1 MQDEKTVL
9 RLRYLMLLRV
19 AFVTFLLGI
28 ATFLEIKGEDLL
40 PEISLLS
47 LYLVIITSYI
57 LSLFY
62 FFLLNLTKNIKITL
76 YIQAICDVLMITG
89 LVYATGGISSVYAVF
104 YTLVIIYSVLFLERR
119 GGLIIA
125 SACSICYGLLLDLE
139 YYKILTPLYAIVSQ
153 DNPFTAG
160 YVFSRIIIYILSFYL
175 IAFLAIF
182 VVEQEKKTRTLLQ
195 EKETA
200 FDQLDLLHRSIIESV
215 DTGILTINLRG
226 QIKSF
231 NRAAEEI
238 TGYSFAEVEDKNIV
252 DLFPEYGG
260 LLENIHTGDHP
271 DSQQS
276 RVEMYVECH
285 EKKPLT
291 LGCSVSF
298 LNDGTGKR
306 IGDILVFQD
315 LTAIKKMELILE
327 KNRRLA
333 FIGEMAAGLA
343 HEMRNPLASI
353 SGSIQV
359 LHKSLPLNETDERLM
374 QIILRGKDQL
384 ESFMRDFLLL
394 SRPTPGIPEMIK
406 ITDIIE
412 DILESIRYLPD
423 WRDDIQVIKSLQ
435 DHLPFIRANKT
446 EIRQLIW
453 NVLMNAI
460 QSMPNGGRVT
470 IETGK
475 DTTDISAGQ
484 FLEIKISD
492 NGQGIMENDLG
503 KIFEPFYTT
512 REKGTGLGL
521 AIVMQVKSKSTAD
534 LVKARP
540 LRYGCPAYKRKRG
553 NHGKNPYIGR

>member
-1 MQDEKTVL
+1 MQEEKTVL

-125 SACSICYGLLLDLE
+125 SACSICYGFLLDLE

-160 YVFSRIIIYILSFYL
+160 YVFSKIIIYILSFYL

-238 TGYSFAEVEDKNIV
+238 TGYSFAEVEDRNIV

-260 LLENIHTGDHP
+260 LLENIHPGGHP

-276 RVEMYVECH
+276 RVEMYVESH
-285 EKKPLT
+285 EKTSLT

-298 LNDGTGKR
+298 LNDGTEKR

-343 HEMRNPLASI
+343 HEMRNPMASI

-359 LHKSLPLNETDERLM
+359 LHKSLLLNETDERLM

-394 SRPTPGIPEMIK
+394 SRPTPGMSEMIK

-475 DTTDISAGQ
+475 DTPDISAGQ

-521 AIVMQVKSKSTAD
+521 AIVNRIVEGHAGKIKVDSKSGEGTTFTIW
-534 LVKARP
+534 LPCLQEEAR
-540 LRYGCPAYKRKRG
+540 
-553 NHGKNPYIGR
+553 

>member
-252 DLFPEYGG
+252 DLFPEYGD
-260 LLENIHTGDHP
+260 LLENIHTGGYP
-271 DSQQS
+271 YSQQS
-276 RVEMYVECH
+276 RVEMYIESH

-394 SRPTPGIPEMIK
+394 SRPTPGMPEMIK

-521 AIVMQVKSKSTAD
+521 AIVNRIVEGHAGKIKVDSRSGEGTTFTIWLPCLQEE
-534 LVKARP
+534 AR
-540 LRYGCPAYKRKRG
+540 
-553 NHGKNPYIGR
+553 

>member
-125 SACSICYGLLLDLE
+125 SACSICYGFLLDLE

-238 TGYSFAEVEDKNIV
+238 TGYSFAEAEDKNIV
-252 DLFPEYGG
+252 DLFPEYGD
-260 LLENIHTGDHP
+260 LLKNIHTGGYP
-271 DSQQS
+271 DSQQG
-276 RVEMYVECH
+276 RVEMYIESH

-298 LNDGTGKR
+298 LNDGTEKR

-343 HEMRNPLASI
+343 HEMRNPMASI

-359 LHKSLPLNETDERLM
+359 LHKSLLLNETDERLM

-460 QSMPNGGRVT
+460 QSMPNGGWVT

-521 AIVMQVKSKSTAD
+521 AIVNRIVEGHAGKIKVDSRSGEGTTFTIWLPCLQEE
-534 LVKARP
+534 AR
-540 LRYGCPAYKRKRG
+540 
-553 NHGKNPYIGR
+553 

>member
-139 YYKILTPLYAIVSQ
+139 YYKILTPLYAIVFQ

-160 YVFSRIIIYILSFYL
+160 YVFSKIIIYILSFYL

-252 DLFPEYGG
+252 DLFPEYGD
-260 LLENIHTGDHP
+260 LLENIHTGGHL

-276 RVEMYVECH
+276 RVEMYIESH

-359 LHKSLPLNETDERLM
+359 LHKSLPLNEPDERLM

-394 SRPTPGIPEMIK
+394 SRPTPGMSEMIK

-475 DTTDISAGQ
+475 DTPDISAGQ

-521 AIVMQVKSKSTAD
+521 AIVNRIVEGHAGKIKVDSKSGEGTTFTIW
-534 LVKARP
+534 LPCLQEEAR
-540 LRYGCPAYKRKRG
+540 
-553 NHGKNPYIGR
+553 

>member
-47 LYLVIITSYI
+47 LYLIIITSYI

-252 DLFPEYGG
+252 DLFPEYGD
-260 LLENIHTGDHP
+260 LLENIHTGGYP
-271 DSQQS
+271 YSQQS
-276 RVEMYVECH
+276 RVEMYIESH
-285 EKKPLT
+285 EKTPLT

-298 LNDGTGKR
+298 LNDGTEKR

-359 LHKSLPLNETDERLM
+359 LHKSLLLNETDERLM

-406 ITDIIE
+406 INDIIE

-521 AIVMQVKSKSTAD
+521 AIVNRIVEGHAGKIKVDSRSGEGTTFMIWLPCLQEE
-534 LVKARP
+534 AR
-540 LRYGCPAYKRKRG
+540 
-553 NHGKNPYIGR
+553 

>member
-28 ATFLEIKGEDLL
+28 ATFLEIKGEDIL

-252 DLFPEYGG
+252 DLFPEYGD
-260 LLENIHTGDHP
+260 LLENIHTGGHP
-271 DSQQS
+271 YSQQS
-276 RVEMYVECH
+276 RVEMYVESH

-298 LNDGTGKR
+298 LNDGTEKR

-359 LHKSLPLNETDERLM
+359 LHKSLLLNETDERLM

-521 AIVMQVKSKSTAD
+521 AIVNRIVEGHA
-534 LVKARP
+534 
-540 LRYGCPAYKRKRG
+540 
-553 NHGKNPYIGR
+553 GKIKVDSRSGEGTTFTIWLPCLQEEVR

>member
-28 ATFLEIKGEDLL
+28 ATFLEIKGEDIL
-40 PEISLLS
+40 PEISLLF

-76 YIQAICDVLMITG
+76 YIQALCDVLMITG

-139 YYKILTPLYAIVSQ
+139 YYKILTPLYAIVFQ

-160 YVFSRIIIYILSFYL
+160 YVFSKIIIYILSFYL

-252 DLFPEYGG
+252 DLFPEYGD
-260 LLENIHTGDHP
+260 LLENIHTGGHP
-271 DSQQS
+271 YSQQS
-276 RVEMYVECH
+276 RVEMYIESH

-359 LHKSLPLNETDERLM
+359 LHKSLPLNEPDERLM

-394 SRPTPGIPEMIK
+394 SRPTPGMSEMIK

-475 DTTDISAGQ
+475 DTPDISAGQ

-521 AIVMQVKSKSTAD
+521 AIVNRIVEGHAGKIKVDSRSGEGTTFTIWLPCLQEE
-534 LVKARP
+534 AR
-540 LRYGCPAYKRKRG
+540 
-553 NHGKNPYIGR
+553 

>member
-238 TGYSFAEVEDKNIV
+238 TVYSFAEVEDKNIV

-276 RVEMYVECH
+276 RVEMYVESH

-298 LNDGTGKR
+298 LNDGTEKR

-394 SRPTPGIPEMIK
+394 SRPTPGMPEMIK

-521 AIVMQVKSKSTAD
+521 AIVNRIVEGHA
-534 LVKARP
+534 
-540 LRYGCPAYKRKRG
+540 
-553 NHGKNPYIGR
+553 GKIKVDSRSGEGTTFTIWLPCLQEEVR

>member
-1 MQDEKTVL
+1 MQKEKTVL

-62 FFLLNLTKNIKITL
+62 FFLLKLTKNIKITL

-89 LVYATGGISSVYAVF
+89 LVYATGGIISIYAVF

-252 DLFPEYGG
+252 DLFPEYGD
-260 LLENIHTGDHP
+260 LLENIHTGGHL

-276 RVEMYVECH
+276 RVEMYIESH

-291 LGCSVSF
+291 LGCSASF

-374 QIILRGKDQL
+374 HIILRGKDQL

-394 SRPTPGIPEMIK
+394 SRPTPGMPEMIK

-412 DILESIRYLPD
+412 EILESIRYLPD

-475 DTTDISAGQ
+475 DTPDIFAGQ

-521 AIVMQVKSKSTAD
+521 AIVNRIVEGHAGKIKVDSRSGEGTTFTIWLPYLQEE
-534 LVKARP
+534 AR
-540 LRYGCPAYKRKRG
+540 
-553 NHGKNPYIGR
+553 

>member
-238 TGYSFAEVEDKNIV
+238 TGYSFAEAEDKNIV
-252 DLFPEYGG
+252 DLFPEYGD
-260 LLENIHTGDHP
+260 LLKNIHTGGYP
-271 DSQQS
+271 DSQQG
-276 RVEMYVECH
+276 RVEMYIESH

-298 LNDGTGKR
+298 LNDGTEKR

-475 DTTDISAGQ
+475 DTPDISAGQ

-521 AIVMQVKSKSTAD
+521 AIVNRIVEGHA
-534 LVKARP
+534 
-540 LRYGCPAYKRKRG
+540 
-553 NHGKNPYIGR
+553 GKIKVDSRSGEGTTFTIWLPCLQEEVR

>member
-62 FFLLNLTKNIKITL
+62 FFLLNLTNNIKITL

-252 DLFPEYGG
+252 DLFPEYGD
-260 LLENIHTGDHP
+260 LLENIHTGGHP

-276 RVEMYVECH
+276 RVEMYIESH

-298 LNDGTGKR
+298 LNDGTEKR

-394 SRPTPGIPEMIK
+394 SRPTPGMSEMIK

-475 DTTDISAGQ
+475 DTPDISAGQ

-492 NGQGIMENDLG
+492 NGQGIMEKDLG

-521 AIVMQVKSKSTAD
+521 AIVNRIVEGHAGKIKVDSRSGEGTTFTIWLPCLQEE
-534 LVKARP
+534 AR
-540 LRYGCPAYKRKRG
+540 
-553 NHGKNPYIGR
+553 

>member
-139 YYKILTPLYAIVSQ
+139 YYKVLTPLYAMVSQ

-252 DLFPEYGG
+252 DLFPEYGD
-260 LLENIHTGDHP
+260 LLENIHTGGHL

-276 RVEMYVECH
+276 RVEMYIESH

-359 LHKSLPLNETDERLM
+359 LHKSLPLNEPDERLM

-475 DTTDISAGQ
+475 DTPDISAGQ

-521 AIVMQVKSKSTAD
+521 AIVNRIVEGHAGKIKVDSRSGEGTTFTIWLPCLQEE
-534 LVKARP
+534 AR
-540 LRYGCPAYKRKRG
+540 
-553 NHGKNPYIGR
+553 

>member
-1 MQDEKTVL
+1 MQEEKTVL

-19 AFVTFLLGI
+19 AFITFLLGI

-226 QIKSF
+226 QVKSF
-231 NRAAEEI
+231 NRAAEAI
-238 TGYSFAEVEDKNIV
+238 TGYSFAEVEDRNIV
-252 DLFPEYGG
+252 DLFPEYGD
-260 LLENIHTGDHP
+260 LLENIHTSGHP

-276 RVEMYVECH
+276 RVEMYIESH
-285 EKKPLT
+285 EKKPLM

-394 SRPTPGIPEMIK
+394 SRPTPGMPEMIK

-460 QSMPNGGRVT
+460 QSIPNGGRVT

-475 DTTDISAGQ
+475 DTPDISAGQ

-521 AIVMQVKSKSTAD
+521 AIVNRIVEGHAGKIKVDSRSGEGTTFMIWLPCLQEE
-534 LVKARP
+534 AR
-540 LRYGCPAYKRKRG
+540 
-553 NHGKNPYIGR
+553 

>member
-62 FFLLNLTKNIKITL
+62 FFLLNLTNNIKITL

-238 TGYSFAEVEDKNIV
+238 TGYSFAEVEDRNIV
-252 DLFPEYGG
+252 YLFPEYGG

-276 RVEMYVECH
+276 RVEMYVESH

-298 LNDGTGKR
+298 LNDGTEKR

-394 SRPTPGIPEMIK
+394 SRPTPGMSEMIK

-412 DILESIRYLPD
+412 DIIESIRYLPD

-521 AIVMQVKSKSTAD
+521 AIVNRIVEGHAGKIKVDSRSGEGTTFMIWLPCLQEG
-534 LVKARP
+534 AR
-540 LRYGCPAYKRKRG
+540 
-553 NHGKNPYIGR
+553 

>member
-28 ATFLEIKGEDLL
+28 ATFLEIKGEDIL
-40 PEISLLS
+40 PEISLLF

-76 YIQAICDVLMITG
+76 YIQALCDVLMITG
-89 LVYATGGISSVYAVF
+89 LVYATGGIISVYAVF

-125 SACSICYGLLLDLE
+125 SACSIFYGLLLDLE
-139 YYKILTPLYAIVSQ
+139 YYKILTPLYAIVFQ

-252 DLFPEYGG
+252 DLFPEYGD
-260 LLENIHTGDHP
+260 LLENIHTGGYP
-271 DSQQS
+271 YSQQS
-276 RVEMYVECH
+276 RVEMYVESH

-359 LHKSLPLNETDERLM
+359 LHKSLPLNEPDERLM

-394 SRPTPGIPEMIK
+394 SRPTPGMSEMIK

-470 IETGK
+470 IETEK
-475 DTTDISAGQ
+475 DTPDISAGQ

-521 AIVMQVKSKSTAD
+521 AIVNRIVEGHAGKIKVDSKSGEGTTFTIW
-534 LVKARP
+534 LPCLQEEAR
-540 LRYGCPAYKRKRG
+540 
-553 NHGKNPYIGR
+553 

>member
-89 LVYATGGISSVYAVF
+89 LVYATGGISSIYAVF

-139 YYKILTPLYAIVSQ
+139 YYKILTPLYAIVFQ

-252 DLFPEYGG
+252 DLFPEYGD
-260 LLENIHTGDHP
+260 LLENIHTGGYP
-271 DSQQS
+271 YSQQS
-276 RVEMYVECH
+276 RVEMYIESH

-298 LNDGTGKR
+298 LNDGTEKR

-521 AIVMQVKSKSTAD
+521 AIVNRIVEGHAGKIKVDSRSGEGTTFTIWLPCLQEE
-534 LVKARP
+534 AR
-540 LRYGCPAYKRKRG
+540 
-553 NHGKNPYIGR
+553 

>member
-1 MQDEKTVL
+1 
-9 RLRYLMLLRV
+9 
-19 AFVTFLLGI
+19 
-28 ATFLEIKGEDLL
+28 
-40 PEISLLS
+40 
-47 LYLVIITSYI
+47 
-57 LSLFY
+57 
-62 FFLLNLTKNIKITL
+62 
-76 YIQAICDVLMITG
+76 MITG

-252 DLFPEYGG
+252 DLFPEYGD
-260 LLENIHTGDHP
+260 LLENIHTGGYP
-271 DSQQS
+271 YSQQS
-276 RVEMYVECH
+276 RVEMYIESH

-298 LNDGTGKR
+298 LNDGTEKI

-521 AIVMQVKSKSTAD
+521 AIVNRIVEGHAGKIKVDSRSGEGTTFTIWLPCLQEE
-534 LVKARP
+534 AR
-540 LRYGCPAYKRKRG
+540 
-553 NHGKNPYIGR
+553 

>member
-276 RVEMYVECH
+276 RVEMYVESH

-521 AIVMQVKSKSTAD
+521 AIVNRIVEGHAGKIKVDSRSGEGTTFTIWLPCLQEE
-534 LVKARP
+534 AR
-540 LRYGCPAYKRKRG
+540 
-553 NHGKNPYIGR
+553 

>member
-89 LVYATGGISSVYAVF
+89 LVYATGGISSIYAVF

-252 DLFPEYGG
+252 DLFPEYGD
-260 LLENIHTGDHP
+260 LLENIHTGGYP
-271 DSQQS
+271 YSQQS
-276 RVEMYVECH
+276 RVEMYIESH

-298 LNDGTGKR
+298 LNDGTEKR

-394 SRPTPGIPEMIK
+394 SRPTPGMSEMIK
-406 ITDIIE
+406 IADVIE
-412 DILESIRYLPD
+412 DIIESIRYLPD

-521 AIVMQVKSKSTAD
+521 AIVNRIVEGHA
-534 LVKARP
+534 
-540 LRYGCPAYKRKRG
+540 
-553 NHGKNPYIGR
+553 GKIKVDSRSGEGTTFTIWLPCLQEEVR

>member
-1 MQDEKTVL
+1 MVL
-9 RLRYLMLLRV
+9 RLRYFMLLRV
-19 AFVTFLLGI
+19 AFITFLLGI
-28 ATFLEIKGEDLL
+28 ATLLEIKGEDLL

-252 DLFPEYGG
+252 DLFPEYGD
-260 LLENIHTGDHP
+260 LLENIHTGGYP
-271 DSQQS
+271 YSQQS
-276 RVEMYVECH
+276 RVEMYIERH
-285 EKKPLT
+285 EKTPLT

-298 LNDGTGKR
+298 LNDGTEKR

-359 LHKSLPLNETDERLM
+359 LHKSLPLNEPDERLM

-412 DILESIRYLPD
+412 DIIESIRYLPD

-521 AIVMQVKSKSTAD
+521 AIVNRIVEGHAGKIKVDSRSGEGTTFMIWLPCLQEG
-534 LVKARP
+534 AR
-540 LRYGCPAYKRKRG
+540 
-553 NHGKNPYIGR
+553 

>member
-47 LYLVIITSYI
+47 LYLIIITSYI

-252 DLFPEYGG
+252 DLFPEYGD
-260 LLENIHTGDHP
+260 LLENIHTGGYP
-271 DSQQS
+271 YSQQS
-276 RVEMYVECH
+276 RVEMYIESH
-285 EKKPLT
+285 EKTPLT

-298 LNDGTGKR
+298 LNDGTEKR

-359 LHKSLPLNETDERLM
+359 LHKSLLLNETDERLM

-521 AIVMQVKSKSTAD
+521 AIVNRIVEGHAGKIKVDSRSGEGTTFTIWLPCLQEE
-534 LVKARP
+534 AR
-540 LRYGCPAYKRKRG
+540 
-553 NHGKNPYIGR
+553 

>member
-238 TGYSFAEVEDKNIV
+238 TGYSFAEVEDRNIV
-252 DLFPEYGG
+252 YLFPEYGG

-276 RVEMYVECH
+276 RVEMYVESH

-298 LNDGTGKR
+298 LNDGTEKR

-359 LHKSLPLNETDERLM
+359 LHKSLPLNEPDERLM

-394 SRPTPGIPEMIK
+394 SRPTPGMSEMIK

-412 DILESIRYLPD
+412 DIIESIRYLPD

-475 DTTDISAGQ
+475 DTPDISAGQ

-521 AIVMQVKSKSTAD
+521 AIVNRIVEGHAGKIKVDSRSGEGTTFTIWLPCLQEE
-534 LVKARP
+534 AR
-540 LRYGCPAYKRKRG
+540 
-553 NHGKNPYIGR
+553 

>member
-252 DLFPEYGG
+252 DLFPEYGD
-260 LLENIHTGDHP
+260 LLENIHTGGYP
-271 DSQQS
+271 YSQQS
-276 RVEMYVECH
+276 RVEMYIESH

-298 LNDGTGKR
+298 LNDGTEKR

-475 DTTDISAGQ
+475 DTPDISAGQ

-521 AIVMQVKSKSTAD
+521 AIVNRIVEGHAGKIKVDSRSGEGTTFMIWLPCLQEG
-534 LVKARP
+534 AR
-540 LRYGCPAYKRKRG
+540 
-553 NHGKNPYIGR
+553 

>member
-252 DLFPEYGG
+252 DLFPEYGD
-260 LLENIHTGDHP
+260 LLENIHTGGYP
-271 DSQQS
+271 DSQQG
-276 RVEMYVECH
+276 RVEMYIESH

-298 LNDGTGKR
+298 LNDGTEKR

-460 QSMPNGGRVT
+460 QSMPNGGWVI

-521 AIVMQVKSKSTAD
+521 AIVNRIVEGHA
-534 LVKARP
+534 
-540 LRYGCPAYKRKRG
+540 
-553 NHGKNPYIGR
+553 GKIKVDSRSGEGTTFTIWLPCLQEEVR

>member
-252 DLFPEYGG
+252 DLFPEYGD
-260 LLENIHTGDHP
+260 LLENIHMGGHP
-271 DSQQS
+271 YSQQS
-276 RVEMYVECH
+276 RVEMYIESH

-460 QSMPNGGRVT
+460 QSMPNGGWVI

-521 AIVMQVKSKSTAD
+521 AIVNRIVEGHAGKIKVDSRSGEGTTFTIWLPCLQEE
-534 LVKARP
+534 AR
-540 LRYGCPAYKRKRG
+540 
-553 NHGKNPYIGR
+553 

>member
-139 YYKILTPLYAIVSQ
+139 YYKILTPLYAIVFQ

-160 YVFSRIIIYILSFYL
+160 YVFSKIIIYILSFYL

-238 TGYSFAEVEDKNIV
+238 TGYSFAEVEDRNIV
-252 DLFPEYGG
+252 YLFPEYGG

-276 RVEMYVECH
+276 RVEMYIESH

-359 LHKSLPLNETDERLM
+359 LHKSLPLNEPDERLM

-394 SRPTPGIPEMIK
+394 SRPTPGMSEMIK

-412 DILESIRYLPD
+412 DIIESIRYLPD

-460 QSMPNGGRVT
+460 QSMPNGGWVT

-521 AIVMQVKSKSTAD
+521 AIVNRIVEGHAGKIKVDSRSGEGTTFMIWLPCLQEG
-534 LVKARP
+534 AR
-540 LRYGCPAYKRKRG
+540 
-553 NHGKNPYIGR
+553 

>member
-125 SACSICYGLLLDLE
+125 SACSICYGFLLDLE

-252 DLFPEYGG
+252 DLFPEYGD
-260 LLENIHTGDHP
+260 LLENIHTGGHP
-271 DSQQS
+271 YSQQS
-276 RVEMYVECH
+276 RVEMYIESH

-298 LNDGTGKR
+298 LNDGTEKR

-343 HEMRNPLASI
+343 HEMRNPMASI

-359 LHKSLPLNETDERLM
+359 LHKSLLLNETDERLM

-460 QSMPNGGRVT
+460 QSMPNGGWVT

-521 AIVMQVKSKSTAD
+521 AIVNRIVEGHAGKIKVDSRSGEGTTFTIWLPCLQEE
-534 LVKARP
+534 AR
-540 LRYGCPAYKRKRG
+540 
-553 NHGKNPYIGR
+553 

>member
-47 LYLVIITSYI
+47 LYLIIITSYI

-125 SACSICYGLLLDLE
+125 SACSICYGFLLDLE

-226 QIKSF
+226 QVKSF

-252 DLFPEYGG
+252 DLFPEYGD
-260 LLENIHTGDHP
+260 LLENIHTGGHP
-271 DSQQS
+271 YSQQS
-276 RVEMYVECH
+276 RVEMYIESH
-285 EKKPLT
+285 EKNPLT

-298 LNDGTGKR
+298 LNDGTEKR

-412 DILESIRYLPD
+412 DIIESIRYLPD

-521 AIVMQVKSKSTAD
+521 AIVNRIVEGHAGKIKVDSRSGEGTTFMIWLPCLQEE
-534 LVKARP
+534 AR
-540 LRYGCPAYKRKRG
+540 
-553 NHGKNPYIGR
+553 

>member
-47 LYLVIITSYI
+47 LYLIIITSYI

-226 QIKSF
+226 QVKSF

-252 DLFPEYGG
+252 DLFPEYGD
-260 LLENIHTGDHP
+260 LLENIHTGGHP
-271 DSQQS
+271 YSQQS
-276 RVEMYVECH
+276 RVEMYIESH
-285 EKKPLT
+285 EKNPLT

-298 LNDGTGKR
+298 LNDGTEKR

-359 LHKSLPLNETDERLM
+359 LHKSLLLNETDERLM

-521 AIVMQVKSKSTAD
+521 AIVNRIVEGHAGKIKVDSRSGEGTTFMIWLPCLQEE
-534 LVKARP
+534 AR
-540 LRYGCPAYKRKRG
+540 
-553 NHGKNPYIGR
+553 

>member
-1 MQDEKTVL
+1 MQEEKTVL

-139 YYKILTPLYAIVSQ
+139 YYKVLTPLYAIVFQ

-160 YVFSRIIIYILSFYL
+160 YVFSKIIIYILSFYL

-238 TGYSFAEVEDKNIV
+238 TGYSFAEVEDRNIV

-260 LLENIHTGDHP
+260 LLENIHPGGHP

-276 RVEMYVECH
+276 RVEMYVESH
-285 EKKPLT
+285 EKTSLT

-359 LHKSLPLNETDERLM
+359 LHKSLPLNEPDERLM

-394 SRPTPGIPEMIK
+394 SRPTPGMSEMIK

-475 DTTDISAGQ
+475 DTPDISAGQ

-521 AIVMQVKSKSTAD
+521 AIVNRIVEGHAGKIKVDSKSGEGTTFTIW
-534 LVKARP
+534 LPCLQEEAR
-540 LRYGCPAYKRKRG
+540 
-553 NHGKNPYIGR
+553 

>member
-28 ATFLEIKGEDLL
+28 ATFLEIKGEDIL
-40 PEISLLS
+40 PEISLLF

-139 YYKILTPLYAIVSQ
+139 YYKILTPLYAIVFQ

-160 YVFSRIIIYILSFYL
+160 YVFSKIIIYILSFYL

-252 DLFPEYGG
+252 DLFPEYGD
-260 LLENIHTGDHP
+260 LLENIHTGGHTY
-271 DSQQS
+271 SQQS
-276 RVEMYVECH
+276 RVEMYVESH
-285 EKKPLT
+285 EKKTLT

-359 LHKSLPLNETDERLM
+359 LHKSLLLNETDERLM

-394 SRPTPGIPEMIK
+394 SRPTPGMSEMIK

-521 AIVMQVKSKSTAD
+521 AIVNRIVEGHAGKIKVDSRSGEGTTFTIWLPCLQEE
-534 LVKARP
+534 AR
-540 LRYGCPAYKRKRG
+540 
-553 NHGKNPYIGR
+553 

>member
-1 MQDEKTVL
+1 MQEEKTVL

-139 YYKILTPLYAIVSQ
+139 YYKILTPLYAMVSQ

-160 YVFSRIIIYILSFYL
+160 YVFSKIIIYILSFYL

-252 DLFPEYGG
+252 DLFPEYGD
-260 LLENIHTGDHP
+260 LLENIHTGGYP
-271 DSQQS
+271 YSQQS
-276 RVEMYVECH
+276 RVEMYIESH

-298 LNDGTGKR
+298 LNDGTEKR

-359 LHKSLPLNETDERLM
+359 LHKSLPLNEPDERLM

-394 SRPTPGIPEMIK
+394 SRPTPGMSEMIK

-521 AIVMQVKSKSTAD
+521 AIVNRIVEGHAGKIKVDSRSGEGTTFMIWLPCLQEG
-534 LVKARP
+534 AR
-540 LRYGCPAYKRKRG
+540 
-553 NHGKNPYIGR
+553 

>member
-28 ATFLEIKGEDLL
+28 ATFLEIKGEDIL
-40 PEISLLS
+40 PEISLLF

-76 YIQAICDVLMITG
+76 YIQALCDVLMITG

-139 YYKILTPLYAIVSQ
+139 YYKILTPLYAIVFQ

-252 DLFPEYGG
+252 DLFPEYGD
-260 LLENIHTGDHP
+260 LLENIHTGGHP
-271 DSQQS
+271 YSQQS
-276 RVEMYVECH
+276 RVEMYVESH
-285 EKKPLT
+285 EKNPLT

-343 HEMRNPLASI
+343 HEMRNPMASI

-359 LHKSLPLNETDERLM
+359 LHKSLPLNEPDERLM

-394 SRPTPGIPEMIK
+394 SRPTPGMSEMIK

-423 WRDDIQVIKSLQ
+423 WRDDIQVITSLQ

-475 DTTDISAGQ
+475 DTPDISAGQ

-521 AIVMQVKSKSTAD
+521 AIVNRIVEGHAGKIKVDSKSGEGTTFTIW
-534 LVKARP
+534 LPCLQEEAR
-540 LRYGCPAYKRKRG
+540 
-553 NHGKNPYIGR
+553 

>member
-139 YYKILTPLYAIVSQ
+139 YYKILIPLYAIISQ

-238 TGYSFAEVEDKNIV
+238 TGYSFAKVEDKNIV
-252 DLFPEYGG
+252 DLFPEYGD
-260 LLENIHTGDHP
+260 LLKNIHPGDHP

-276 RVEMYVECH
+276 RVEMYIESH
-285 EKKPLT
+285 EKTPLM

-359 LHKSLPLNETDERLM
+359 LHKSLLLNKTDERLM

-394 SRPTPGIPEMIK
+394 SRPTPGMPEMIN

-475 DTTDISAGQ
+475 DTPDISAGQ

-521 AIVMQVKSKSTAD
+521 AIVNRIVEGHAGKIKVDSRSGEGTTFTIWLPCLQEE
-534 LVKARP
+534 AR
-540 LRYGCPAYKRKRG
+540 
-553 NHGKNPYIGR
+553 

>member
-238 TGYSFAEVEDKNIV
+238 TGYSFAEVEDRNIV
-252 DLFPEYGG
+252 YLFPEYGG

-276 RVEMYVECH
+276 RVEMYVESH

-298 LNDGTGKR
+298 LNDGTEKR

-359 LHKSLPLNETDERLM
+359 LHKSLPLNEPDERLM

-521 AIVMQVKSKSTAD
+521 AIVNRIVEGHAGKIKVDSRSGEGTTFTIWLPCLQEE
-534 LVKARP
+534 AR
-540 LRYGCPAYKRKRG
+540 
-553 NHGKNPYIGR
+553 

>member
-1 MQDEKTVL
+1 MQEEKTVL

-47 LYLVIITSYI
+47 LFLIIITSYI

-104 YTLVIIYSVLFLERR
+104 YTLVIIYSVLFLARR

-153 DNPFTAG
+153 DTPFTAG

-200 FDQLDLLHRSIIESV
+200 FDQLDLLHRNIIESV

-252 DLFPEYGG
+252 DLFPEYGD
-260 LLENIHTGDHP
+260 LLENIHTGGHP
-271 DSQQS
+271 DFQQS
-276 RVEMYVECH
+276 RVEMYIESH

-394 SRPTPGIPEMIK
+394 SRPTPGMPEMIK

-475 DTTDISAGQ
+475 DTPDISAGQ

-521 AIVMQVKSKSTAD
+521 AIVNRIVEGHAGKIKVDSRSGEGTTFTIWLPCLQEE
-534 LVKARP
+534 AR
-540 LRYGCPAYKRKRG
+540 
-553 NHGKNPYIGR
+553 

>member
-19 AFVTFLLGI
+19 AFITFLLGI
-28 ATFLEIKGEDLL
+28 ATFLEIKGEDIL
-40 PEISLLS
+40 PEISLLF

-76 YIQAICDVLMITG
+76 YIQALCDVLMITG

-139 YYKILTPLYAIVSQ
+139 YYKILTPLYAIVFQ

-160 YVFSRIIIYILSFYL
+160 YVFSKIIIYILSFYL

-252 DLFPEYGG
+252 DLFPEYGD
-260 LLENIHTGDHP
+260 LLENIHTGGHP
-271 DSQQS
+271 YSQQS
-276 RVEMYVECH
+276 RVEMYIESH

-343 HEMRNPLASI
+343 HEMRNPMASI

-359 LHKSLPLNETDERLM
+359 LHKSLPLNEPDERLM

-394 SRPTPGIPEMIK
+394 SRPTPGMSEMIK

-412 DILESIRYLPD
+412 DTLESIRYLPD
-423 WRDDIQVIKSLQ
+423 WREDIQVIKSLQ

-475 DTTDISAGQ
+475 DTPDISAGQ

-521 AIVMQVKSKSTAD
+521 AIVNRIVEGHAGKIKVDSKSGEGTTFTIW
-534 LVKARP
+534 LPCLQEEAR
-540 LRYGCPAYKRKRG
+540 
-553 NHGKNPYIGR
+553 

>member
-28 ATFLEIKGEDLL
+28 ATFLEIKGEDIL
-40 PEISLLS
+40 PEISLLF

-76 YIQAICDVLMITG
+76 YIQALCDVLMITG

-139 YYKILTPLYAIVSQ
+139 YYKILTPLYAIVFQ

-160 YVFSRIIIYILSFYL
+160 YVFSKIIIYILSFYL

-252 DLFPEYGG
+252 DLFPEYGD
-260 LLENIHTGDHP
+260 LLENIHTGGHP
-271 DSQQS
+271 YSQQS
-276 RVEMYVECH
+276 RVEMYIESH

-359 LHKSLPLNETDERLM
+359 LHKSLPLNEPDERLM

-394 SRPTPGIPEMIK
+394 SRPTPGMSEMIK
-406 ITDIIE
+406 ITDILE

-460 QSMPNGGRVT
+460 QSMPNGGWVT

-475 DTTDISAGQ
+475 DTPDISAGQ

-521 AIVMQVKSKSTAD
+521 AIVNRIVEGHAGKIKVDSRSGEGTTFTIWLPCLQEE
-534 LVKARP
+534 AR
-540 LRYGCPAYKRKRG
+540 
-553 NHGKNPYIGR
+553 